1 MLYDCSSSKGTEES
15 SSEANIVRRR
25 SPRKHLGTTEYKK
38 AEKKNLHKN
47 GKIDY
52 AEPEDS
58 DSEPEYDNSIFC
70 NNNFTL

>member
-15 SSEANIVRRR
+15 SSEANIVRR
-25 SPRKHLGTTEYKK
+25 SPRKHPGTTEYKK
-38 AEKKNLHKN
+38 AEKRTCTRTK
-47 GKIDY
+47 KIDY

-58 DSEPEYDNSIFC
+58 DSEPEYENNIYC